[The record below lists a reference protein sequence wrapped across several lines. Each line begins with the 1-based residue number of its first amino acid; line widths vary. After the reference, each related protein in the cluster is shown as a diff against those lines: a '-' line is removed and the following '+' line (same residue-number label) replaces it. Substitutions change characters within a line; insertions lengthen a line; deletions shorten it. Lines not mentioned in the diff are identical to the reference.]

1 MRTAYLMEENN
12 SYLWYNI
19 EEFLRYMEYVFQK
32 PIDVDDLRDLEYSY
46 LFFENVINKNESDE
60 KNNG

>member
-1 MRTAYLMEENN
+1 MEENN